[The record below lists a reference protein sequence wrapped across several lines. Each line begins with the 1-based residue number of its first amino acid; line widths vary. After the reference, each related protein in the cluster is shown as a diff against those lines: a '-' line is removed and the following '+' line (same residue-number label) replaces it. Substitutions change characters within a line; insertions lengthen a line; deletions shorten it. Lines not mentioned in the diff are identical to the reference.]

1 MDTTNRRDILR
12 AAVVVGGAALAVGA
26 APARAASRPV
36 GQSPQ
41 VQPPLP
47 YALDA
52 LAPAISARTVDFHYN
67 KHHKGYFI
75 QLAKLVA
82 GTPLAPATLEEIILA
97 TAGKA
102 DSRAIFNNAAQAL
115 NHNLYWQSLTP
126 KGSASSDALNA
137 AITRDFGSKAAL
149 EAQLAK
155 AATGQFGSGWAWLA
169 ADGSTLKIIATSNA
183 DTPLTQGLTPLL
195 VIDVWE
201 HAYYLDEQNR
211 RADYVGAIVPL
222 LDWAG
227 ASQRFAA

>member
-102 DSRAIFNNAAQAL
+102 DSRAIFHAASQASKASDFLLALPQQAQAARL
-115 NHNLYWQSLTP
+115 LLLDARATQVFVIQTQSAAVFCFGATRANRAGPIFAAGNAPRRANL
-126 KGSASSDALNA
+126 
-137 AITRDFGSKAAL
+137 AAL
-149 EAQLAK
+149 
-155 AATGQFGSGWAWLA
+155 W
-169 ADGSTLKIIATSNA
+169 
-183 DTPLTQGLTPLL
+183 
-195 VIDVWE
+195 
-201 HAYYLDEQNR
+201 
-211 RADYVGAIVPL
+211 
-222 LDWAG
+222 
-227 ASQRFAA
+227 RFPCGF